1 MERWLFSI
9 SGSVPDRYEQGK
21 EPYLAVTRWQ
31 VEHILET
38 VMNGFFKFCSSVVSE
53 EKSTVGNC
61 FIYSA

>member
-21 EPYLAVTRWQ
+21 EPYLAVTKWQ

-38 VMNGFFKFCSSVVSE
+38 VMNGFNRHFVDAETREKFKNSVR
-53 EKSTVGNC
+53 
-61 FIYSA
+61 